1 MQVLCPEQEVG
12 VLSTLL
18 GGGIALAVA
27 IGFLSVVLA
36 KVPSVPL
43 WIVVL
48 IGIAM
53 MIASLFEAVRSGEE
67 QFGTT
72 DQTKLPAGD
81 QQKRAGIS

>member
-1 MQVLCPEQEVG
+1 MQVLCPEQEVS

-18 GGGIALAVA
+18 GGGIALAIA

-43 WIVVL
+43 WCVVL

-53 MIASLFEAVRSGEE
+53 MIASLFEAVRSGED
-67 QFGTT
+67 QFGPT
-72 DQTKLPAGD
+72 DQTKLEGG